1 MASVVTI
8 CNIALSRVG
17 DNASVSSIDPPD
29 GSAQAEAC
37 ARFYP
42 VALSSCLDMHN
53 WSFATKRA
61 ELSELA
67 DGLVEKGPWKHAFAL
82 PADCKRVIDIMD
94 TECPKIR
101 THKHDFEVVGAD
113 FGSVILTNVPT
124 PIVRYVMSDP
134 KPSQFSGLF
143 TDALAWL
150 LASYLAGEIIR
161 GDSAFSY
168 LQNCQKVFQQT
179 IALAVKKDAN
189 LTHVK
194 HRFVAPWILRR

>member
-8 CNIALSRVG
+8 CNIALSRIG
-17 DNASVSSIDPPD
+17 DSASVSSIDPPD
-29 GSAQAEAC
+29 GSAQSEAC
-37 ARFYP
+37 YRLYP
-42 VALSSCLDMHN
+42 VALASCLDTHN

-67 DGLVEKGPWKHAFAL
+67 EGQVAKNPWCHAFAL
-82 PADCKRVIDIMD
+82 PADCRRVIDILNP
-94 TECPKIR
+94 ECPRIK
-101 THKHDFEVVGAD
+101 THKHDFEVIGAE
-113 FGSVILTNVPT
+113 FGSVILTNVKN

-134 KPSQFSGLF
+134 KPSQFTGLF

-150 LASYLAGEIIR
+150 LASYLAGETIR

-168 LQNCQKVFQQT
+168 LQNCQKMYQQT
-179 IALAVKKDAN
+179 IALAAKKDAN

-194 HRFVAPWILRR
+194 TRVIAPWILRR